1 MIVKRIYVLNTI
13 DKNILESAIQILD
26 VYACENNVELQDLT
40 KENMEYFAKRLSS
53 VSQRILA
60 MKKLTDEEEIE
71 VEEEEEED
79 EEEEI
84 DGWCEYCGSP
94 IYESDTQWFAA
105 DGSLCC
111 CDDCVVQYN
120 KENFPEDEEEDDED
134 L

>member
-26 VYACENNVELQDLT
+26 VYACEDNVELKDLT
-40 KENMEYFAKRLSS
+40 KENMEYFAKRLAS

-71 VEEEEEED
+71 DEED
-79 EEEEI
+79 DEEEEEI
-84 DGWCEYCGSP
+84 DGWCEHCGSP

-111 CDDCVVQYN
+111 CDDCATEYN
-120 KENFPEDEEEDDED
+120 AVNFFEDEDED